1 MHTFELRRM
10 RILGAVVLA
19 LTVIVSA
26 STLANAASY
35 KAAFLTSDQ
44 TGTAPNIDT
53 HLINPWGISFSS
65 TGDFWV
71 SDNNSGV
78 STLYNSTGVP
88 NALVVTI
95 PSAAGGTTLGTPTG
109 TVFNG
114 TTGFTVTSG
123 TKSGPASF
131 LFDSEDGVITGWNPS
146 VNPTVAIIAVNN
158 SSSSAV
164 YKAMELAN
172 NGTANFLYVCNFF
185 SAKVEVYDQ
194 NFKLTTLSGSFTD
207 PTLPHGFAPHN
218 IRNIN
223 GQLFVAYAKQNA
235 TKTDAVTGPGLGV
248 VDVFDLNGNF
258 VKRFAVKGKL
268 NAPWGLALATAN
280 FGTFSNDIL
289 VGNLGDGTVNAFNPT
304 TGAFV
309 GTLSN
314 AANKPL
320 KFPGLWGL
328 MFGNGGM
335 GGLKDTLYFTSG
347 PSAYAHGRFGSI
359 TAQ

>member
-1 MHTFELRRM
+1 MQKFVLGRTKT
-10 RILGAVVLA
+10 LGALLVLA
-19 LTVIVSA
+19 LSICAALPA
-26 STLANAASY
+26 SAASY
-35 KAAFLTSDQ
+35 KPAFLVADT
-44 TGTAPNIDT
+44 TGVAPNTDPN
-53 HLINPWGISFSS
+53 LINPWGISFSS

-88 NALVVTI
+88 NSLVVTI
-95 PSAAGGTTLGTPTG
+95 PSATGVGTGTPTG

-114 TTGFTVTSG
+114 TTGFVVTQNG
-123 TKSGPASF
+123 KSGAAQF
-131 LFDSEDGVITGWNPS
+131 LFDSEDGVITGWSPS
-146 VNPTVAIIAVNN
+146 VNATAAVIAVNN
-158 SSSSAV
+158 NSSGAV

-172 NGTANFLYVCNFF
+172 NGTGNFLYVCNFF
-185 SAKVEVYDQ
+185 SGKIEVYDQ
-194 NFKLTTLSGSFTD
+194 NFKLTNLSGSFTD
-207 PTLPHGFAPHN
+207 PHLPSGWGPHN

-223 GQLFVAYAKQNA
+223 GQMYVAYAKQNA
-235 TKTDAVTGPGLGV
+235 TKTDAVTGAGLGV
-248 VDVFDLNGNF
+248 VDIFDLNGNF
-258 VKRFAVKGKL
+258 IKRFTLKGKL

-289 VGNLGDGTVNAFNPT
+289 IGNLGDGTINAFDPT
-304 TGAFV
+304 TGALK

-314 AANKPL
+314 AQNQPIKL
-320 KFPGLWGL
+320 PGLWGL

-335 GGLKDTLYFTSG
+335 GGSKDTLYFTSG